1 MSKGKSAE
9 SYSPAE
15 IVGWLDRHVVGQDRA
30 KRTVSIALR
39 NRFRRRMVE
48 EPMRSEIYP
57 SNLIMMGPTGIG
69 KTEIA
74 RRLASLVG
82 APFVKVEATKYT
94 ETGYVG
100 RDVESMVRHL
110 VRQAVNLAGSRARRG
125 KGELAAR
132 AAESRI
138 LDAVSKLEEYASTPR
153 ERLARLYRSGALD
166 EVAVELMVAQEPP
179 GVEVF
184 PMVPGA
190 GMDGALGESLRGM
203 MKKIMG
209 GRRRKA
215 VMTVAEARERVYE
228 EEISRLL
235 EGGDHTDRGLN
246 MAAEEG
252 IIFIDEIDKI
262 IGTEGG
268 SGPDVSRMGVQ
279 RDLLPLVE
287 GCTVQ
292 TRYGPLRTDHMLFI
306 AAGAFHGASPSDLIP
321 ELQGRFPLRVSLA
334 PLSEEDL
341 LKILTE
347 PEGCLLKQFRELL
360 AADGVQ
366 LELTPGASAEVASV
380 AWRMNESGE
389 DIGARRLRPV
399 MSHLLDEYLFGAP
412 DLVRGRVK
420 IDRRKASAVLAGLVG
435 KEDEGDYI
443 L

>member
-1 MSKGKSAE
+1 MSGDRGPSGF
-9 SYSPAE
+9 SPAE
-15 IVGWLDRHVVGQDRA
+15 IVSWLDRHVVGQGRA

-39 NRFRRRMVE
+39 NRYRRRKID

-82 APFVKVEATKYT
+82 APFIKVEATKYT

-110 VRQAVNLAGSRARRG
+110 ARQAVNLAGSRARVG
-125 KGELAAR
+125 KEASAR
-132 AAESRI
+132 AATEKRLLNALQGHPSY
-138 LDAVSKLEEYASTPR
+138 SKMDGQ
-153 ERLARLYRSGALD
+153 RLARLYRAGELD
-166 EVAVELMVAQEPP
+166 DVEVELMVAQDAP
-179 GVEVF
+179 GMEVF
-184 PMVPGA
+184 PIMPGG
-190 GMDGALGESLRGM
+190 GMDGAMGESIRNM

-209 GRRRKA
+209 GKRKKTSMS
-215 VMTVAEARERVYE
+215 VGEARERVFE
-228 EEISRLL
+228 EEMSRLL
-235 EGGDHTDRGLN
+235 EGGDHNDRGLA

-287 GCTVQ
+287 GSTVQ
-292 TRYGPLRTDHMLFI
+292 TRYGPLRTDHILFI

-321 ELQGRFPLRVSLA
+321 ELQGRFPLRVALD
-334 PLSEEDL
+334 PLSEADL
-341 LKILTE
+341 LAVLTE
-347 PEGCLLKQFRELL
+347 PEGCLLKQFKALL
-360 AADGVQ
+360 AADGVT
-366 LELTPGASAEVASV
+366 LELTSGAAAEVASV
-380 AWRMNESGE
+380 AWRMNENGE

-399 MSHLLDEYLFGAP
+399 MSHLLDDYLFGAP
-412 DLVRGRVK
+412 DLVRGTVR
-420 IDRRKASAVLAGLVG
+420 IDRRTAARALAGLVG
-435 KEDEGDYI
+435 NEDEGDYI

>member
-1 MSKGKSAE
+1 VTGVGGAE
-9 SYSPAE
+9 GFSPAE

-30 KRTVSIALR
+30 KRTVAIALR
-39 NRFRRRMVE
+39 NRFRRRRID

-74 RRLASLVG
+74 RRLAGLVG
-82 APFVKVEATKYT
+82 APFIKVEATKYT

-110 VRQAVNLAGSRARRG
+110 VRQAANLAASRAR
-125 KGELAAR
+125 KGNVGQAEAAAEARILKALAA
-132 AAESRI
+132 
-138 LDAVSKLEEYASTPR
+138 LPEYAQIPR
-153 ERLARLYRSGALD
+153 ERLRRMYRSGSLD
-166 EVAVELMVAQEPP
+166 EVLVELSVAQEPP

-184 PMVPGA
+184 PMMPGS
-190 GMDGALGESLRGM
+190 GMDGSMGESIRNM

-215 VMTVAEARERVYE
+215 SMTVGEARKRLFE
-228 EEISRLL
+228 EEMSRLL
-235 EGGDHTDRGLN
+235 EGGDHHEQALR
-246 MAAEEG
+246 MAAGEG

-287 GCTVQ
+287 GSVVQ
-292 TRYGPLRTDHMLFI
+292 TRYGPVSTDHMLFI
-306 AAGAFHGASPSDLIP
+306 AAGAFHGAKPTDLIP
-321 ELQGRFPLRVSLA
+321 ELQGRFPLRVGLD
-334 PLSEEDL
+334 PLSEDDL
-341 LKILTE
+341 FRVLTE
-347 PEGCLLKQFRELL
+347 PEGSLLRQFTALLK
-360 AADGVQ
+360 ADGV
-366 LELTPGASAEVASV
+366 ELHMTPGACRQVASV
-380 AWRMNESGE
+380 AWCMNEAGE

-399 MSHLLDEYLFGAP
+399 MSHLLDDHLFGAP
-412 DLVRGRVK
+412 DLIRGKVR
-420 IDRRKASAVLAGLVG
+420 IDRKTASDALSGLVG
-435 KEDEGDYI
+435 NADEGDYI

>member
-1 MSKGKSAE
+1 VTPAKGAE

-15 IVGWLDRHVVGQDRA
+15 IVEWLDRHVVGQNRA

-39 NRFRRRMVE
+39 NRFRRRRVN

-110 VRQAVNLAGSRARRG
+110 VRQAVNLAGSRARKG
-125 KGELAAR
+125 KGKLAAR
-132 AAESRI
+132 AAENRI
-138 LDAVSKLEEYASTPR
+138 LSALSRLPEYTDLPR
-153 ERLARLYRSGALD
+153 EKLSRLYRAGELD
-166 EVAVELMVAQEPP
+166 DVSIELMVAQEAP

-184 PMVPGA
+184 PMMPGS
-190 GMDGALGESLRGM
+190 GMDGALGDSLRSM

-209 GRRRKA
+209 GRKKKA
-215 VMTVAEARERVYE
+215 SMTVSEARDKVYE
-228 EEISRLL
+228 EEMARLL
-235 EGGDHTDRGLN
+235 EGGDHTERGLR

-287 GCTVQ
+287 GSAVQ
-292 TRYGPLRTDHMLFI
+292 TRYGPVRTDHILFV
-306 AAGAFHGASPSDLIP
+306 AAGAFHGSSPSDLIP
-321 ELQGRFPLRVSLA
+321 ELQGRFPLRVRLD

-341 LKILTE
+341 LKVLTE
-347 PEGCLLKQFRELL
+347 PEGCLLKQFGELL
-360 AADGVQ
+360 AADGVK
-366 LELTPGASAEVASV
+366 LGLTSGACAEVASV
-380 AWRMNESGE
+380 AWRMNDSGE

-412 DLVRGRVK
+412 DLVRGKVK
-420 IDRRKASAVLAGLVG
+420 IDRRKAAAILAGLVG
-435 KEDEGDYI
+435 NEDEGDYI